1 MQLLKREIEAEITS
15 LDNRKKLKKSG
26 QNEKEKEKE
35 KRREKRKKAPIT
47 QTKLNFK
54 LCSVDYKAEKGK
66 RSQLLQDIQ
75 HKYQQTIK
83 RPSFGSYQIIF
94 GKCH

>member
-54 LCSVDYKAEKGK
+54 LCSVDYKVEKDFTRQGLDMIGK
-66 RSQLLQDIQ
+66 TLNLPFIYVFLIQCSQ
-75 HKYQQTIK
+75 
-83 RPSFGSYQIIF
+83 S
-94 GKCH
+94 

>member
-26 QNEKEKEKE
+26 QKEKEKE

-47 QTKLNFK
+47 QSKLNFK
-54 LCSVDYKAEKGK
+54 LCSVDYKAEKDFTQQGLDMIGK
-66 RSQLLQDIQ
+66 TLNLPFI
-75 HKYQQTIK
+75 
-83 RPSFGSYQIIF
+83 
-94 GKCH
+94 

>member
-1 MQLLKREIEAEITS
+1 MSMQLLKREIEAEITS

-26 QNEKEKEKE
+26 QKEKEKE

-54 LCSVDYKAEKGK
+54 LCSVDYKAEK
-66 RSQLLQDIQ
+66 DFTQ
-75 HKYQQTIK
+75 HT
-83 RPSFGSYQIIF
+83 
-94 GKCH
+94 H